1 MRQRC
6 GAMAE
11 RPARDEP
18 DVAAWATP
26 DRDTDLALLV
36 LRSRRRDPCAER
48 VARELERRRS
58 PAELAAISES
68 QAQTLLRVINAV
80 LDGIG
85 LTPEQR
91 ERGVEIAVVELRG
104 VSDEDSR

>member
-1 MRQRC
+1 M
-6 GAMAE
+6 
-11 RPARDEP
+11 PLEP
-18 DVAAWATP
+18 DPGAWA
-26 DRDTDLALLV
+26 DTGRTSDLALLV

-48 VARELERRRS
+48 VAIELERRRS

-68 QAQTLLRVINAV
+68 QAQTLLRVLNAV

-104 VSDEDSR
+104 VSDEDAR